1 MSSVA
6 TSICLQNRGFPID
19 IINAIAAYATT
30 GRWIFLYDNEGNF
43 VRKLN
48 LYGFDK
54 ISRNITTK
62 VENYAFVTPH
72 AVHYNALVFYPG
84 AITHVHPPMQNE
96 NGVLMS
102 RSYTS
107 VEVAPE
113 VFDYILIN
121 EMMDNKVGD
130 WMPRN
135 AYVFRPYCDHPIGRA
150 QSIHRYHEDNNL
162 NLTDIHFELWF
173 DDWEWEPFHGIHI
186 VDDIDDMMEEWAN
199 EWAQDDDQGPQEDD
213 DPQYGDERQYDDEP
227 QEDDGPQEDEYAG
240 IGGDHAWWKDEDSY
254 YDDSEWEEEEDED
267 EDEKEWNR
275 EQRMRGY
282 V

>member
-6 TSICLQNRGFPID
+6 TSICLQKRGFPID
-19 IINAIAAYATT
+19 LINAIAEYTT
-30 GRWIFLYDNEGNF
+30 GRWLFLYDNEGNF

-48 LYGFDK
+48 LAGFDK
-54 ISRNITTK
+54 ISQNITTK
-62 VENYAFVTPH
+62 VDNYVFAIPH
-72 AVHYNALVFYPG
+72 SIYYNSLVFYPN
-84 AITHVHPPMQNE
+84 AITHVHPPIQNE
-96 NGVLMS
+96 NGVLIS
-102 RSYTS
+102 RTYTS

-113 VFDYILIN
+113 VFDYILIYKTRN
-121 EMMDNKVGD
+121 EMGHWTNRDT
-130 WMPRN
+130 
-135 AYVFRPYCDHPIGRA
+135 YVFRPYCAHVLGQA
-150 QSIHRYHEDNNL
+150 QSIYRYHEDNYL
-162 NLTDIHFELWF
+162 NLTDIHFDFWLEE
-173 DDWEWEPFHGIHI
+173 WEWEPFHGIHI
-186 VDDIDDMMEEWAN
+186 EDDIDDIMEEWAQ
-199 EWAQDDDQGPQEDD
+199 EEQPEEQQDSGPQDDD

-227 QEDDGPQEDEYAG
+227 QDHDEYAG